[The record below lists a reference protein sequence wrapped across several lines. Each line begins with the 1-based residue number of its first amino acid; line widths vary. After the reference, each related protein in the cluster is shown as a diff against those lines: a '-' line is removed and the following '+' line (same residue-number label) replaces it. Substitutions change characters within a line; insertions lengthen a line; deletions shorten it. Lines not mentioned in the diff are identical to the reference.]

1 MVFNKISS
9 SQERDISPMTFQL
22 LLCLS
27 FLDEY
32 YIGLNDVNKTG
43 TYRWV
48 DGTNASFTNWKTGQ
62 LQDNDKKYGVVIK
75 MKRDSDYGKWET
87 KDSKMD
93 RRFICE
99 CPDGPCARQ

>member
-9 SQERDISPMTFQL
+9 SQERDISHMTFQL

-27 FLDEY
+27 FLGEY
-32 YIGLNDVNKTG
+32 YIGLNDLNKTG

-48 DGTNASFTNWKTGQ
+48 DGTTASFTNWKNGH
-62 LQDNDKKYGVVIK
+62 LQGNGKKDGVVIK
-75 MKRDSDYGKWET
+75 MKRDSDDGKWQT
-87 KDSKMD
+87 KDSNSD

-99 CPDGPCARQ
+99 CPDGPCA